1 LLHFV
6 GFKGDEYIRAIQV
19 FGVPD
24 FIHRHND
31 VRLVGGGE
39 VDEDDVIIFANGSET
54 KFHKFAFND
63 SEVF

>member
-1 LLHFV
+1 M
-6 GFKGDEYIRAIQV
+6 